1 MTSPEDYCS
10 QNLPPEIVEKLEA
23 GAFRSL
29 CEHLQLHSD
38 AVQNIDLMALSGFC
52 RNCLAKW
59 MVLEARRLVDG
70 GNVAAHADDCVTKVS
85 PVQALNA
92 FGYDEA
98 AQHIYGMTYGD
109 WKDRHQKKATAEQ
122 REKYNASMSIQ
133 AKHDKTLLATRA
145 DPATVIPTQTNPK
158 TLSALSNV
166 CCQDI
171 EEVVASELHDA
182 TSENPLPRPA
192 KGTREV
198 GPFQIPPLPSIAA
211 IAVAPKIGILTVSD
225 RAANNEYVTGDLSGP
240 AVAESIHTVFADS
253 LHPEI
258 ISAIV
263 PDDTKAIQDQIVAWS
278 DGNMDLILTTGGTGM
293 SARDITPE
301 ATRSVVD
308 QECPGLMAFV
318 TTECSRLQPLACLS
332 RGTAGLRGN
341 CLIANLPGNPKGAQ
355 EVVPI
360 LLPLLMH
367 ALVDIRSEAQ

>member
-1 MTSPEDYCS
+1 
-10 QNLPPEIVEKLEA
+10 
-23 GAFRSL
+23 
-29 CEHLQLHSD
+29 
-38 AVQNIDLMALSGFC
+38 
-52 RNCLAKW
+52 
-59 MVLEARRLVDG
+59 
-70 GNVAAHADDCVTKVS
+70 
-85 PVQALNA
+85 
-92 FGYDEA
+92 
-98 AQHIYGMTYGD
+98 
-109 WKDRHQKKATAEQ
+109 
-122 REKYNASMSIQ
+122 
-133 AKHDKTLLATRA
+133 
-145 DPATVIPTQTNPK
+145 
-158 TLSALSNV
+158 
-166 CCQDI
+166 
-171 EEVVASELHDA
+171 
-182 TSENPLPRPA
+182 
-192 KGTREV
+192 
-198 GPFQIPPLPSIAA
+198 
-211 IAVAPKIGILTVSD
+211 KIGILTVSD

-308 QECPGLMAFV
+308 QECPALMAFV